1 MENGTKSGAS
11 RGRLIYLLPIL
22 LGAISIYQGPLSW
35 MINDRGN
42 DVPGEID
49 IYWSFFI
56 AAAWMASVVLV
67 ICVTRQRRALY
78 LLILAPLVL
87 YWQAM
92 WTISY
97 VSIIIQQA
105 SR

>member
-22 LGAISIYQGPLSW
+22 LGALSIYQGPLSW

-42 DVPGEID
+42 DLPGDVD
-49 IYWSFFI
+49 IKWSFFI
-56 AAAWMASVVLV
+56 GAVWIASVVLV
-67 ICVTRQRRALY
+67 IRVTRQRRALY
-78 LLILAPLVL
+78 LLLLAPLVL

-92 WTISY
+92 WTMSF
-97 VSIIIQQA
+97 VSIIIQHA